1 MDTGHRL
8 RSDVLAG
15 FPMVRM
21 ELRQH
26 CPGSL
31 GTAVE
36 HGRRARM
43 RDLRKSYA
51 YCETSTMVLG
61 SHSLVSWITLR

>member
-8 RSDVLAG
+8 RSDMLAS

-21 ELRQH
+21 ELH
-26 CPGSL
+26 KYLPSTV

-36 HGRRARM
+36 RSRRVRM
-43 RDLRKSYA
+43 RDLRKPYS